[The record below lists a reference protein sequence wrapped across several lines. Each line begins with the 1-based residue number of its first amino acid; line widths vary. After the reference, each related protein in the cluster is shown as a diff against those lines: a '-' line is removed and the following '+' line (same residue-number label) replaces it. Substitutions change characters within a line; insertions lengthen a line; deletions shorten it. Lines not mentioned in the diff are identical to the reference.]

1 METTNTKQPQEIVLT
16 YRETDRIK
24 PIELRYERELPADM
38 RRRLFPEAP
47 ALKES
52 TPVWE
57 KPRKRRGWKR
67 LLVGLVL
74 LAALIGLGVGI
85 WLWNESRHDP
95 SPEPPAGTED
105 GGQNEMPELPDGDD
119 YYYWY
124 EEDFQ
129 KGETTI
135 DTYRP
140 MGVDKPHVVLTLAPQ
155 GAQPLAPGE
164 IYALVAPSTV
174 TVLGYESEDAVGAS
188 IGTGVIFHADGYI
201 LTNYHVIAGCA
212 LAEVW
217 ITNEYG
223 VDTLYDALLVG
234 GDEAQDIA
242 VLKIEASGLPAAELG
257 VSDELKIGDP
267 VYAIG
272 NPLGVEL
279 RSTFTDGIV
288 SAATREVTTDGVTMT
303 LIQTNTALNSGN
315 SGGPLINQYGQV
327 VGVNTLKMMSD
338 YDTIE
343 GLGFAI
349 PTSYAVRWINEIIED
364 GEIDPTPVLGISVM
378 RIPEQLPDGTSAL
391 LIESV
396 VSGSSGDKAGVKAGD
411 YVVEFNGQRVYT
423 TEDILRI
430 RRDLRIGD
438 RVVIRLWRD
447 GEYLDLVMTMM
458 ADTSQLPRLPAGK

>member
-1 METTNTKQPQEIVLT
+1 M
-16 YRETDRIK
+16 
-24 PIELRYERELPADM
+24 
-38 RRRLFPEAP
+38 
-47 ALKES
+47 
-52 TPVWE
+52 
-57 KPRKRRGWKR
+57 
-67 LLVGLVL
+67 
-74 LAALIGLGVGI
+74 
-85 WLWNESRHDP
+85 
-95 SPEPPAGTED
+95 
-105 GGQNEMPELPDGDD
+105 
-119 YYYWY
+119 
-124 EEDFQ
+124 
-129 KGETTI
+129 
-135 DTYRP
+135 
-140 MGVDKPHVVLTLAPQ
+140 
-155 GAQPLAPGE
+155 
-164 IYALVAPSTV
+164 V
-174 TVLGYESEDAVGAS
+174 TVSVALGEDSTSV
-188 IGTGVIFHADGYI
+188 GTGVIFTEDGYI

-234 GDEAQDIA
+234 GDETQDIA

-458 ADTSQLPRLPAGK
+458 ADTSQLPRLPSGK